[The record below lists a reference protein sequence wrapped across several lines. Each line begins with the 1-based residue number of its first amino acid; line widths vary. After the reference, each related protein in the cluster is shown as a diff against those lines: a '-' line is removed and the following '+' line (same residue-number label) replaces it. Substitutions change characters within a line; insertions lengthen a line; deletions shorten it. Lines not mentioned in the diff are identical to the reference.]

1 MITERLVFKRNKLY
15 QK

>member
-1 MITERLVFKRNKLY
+1 MITESLVFKRNKLY